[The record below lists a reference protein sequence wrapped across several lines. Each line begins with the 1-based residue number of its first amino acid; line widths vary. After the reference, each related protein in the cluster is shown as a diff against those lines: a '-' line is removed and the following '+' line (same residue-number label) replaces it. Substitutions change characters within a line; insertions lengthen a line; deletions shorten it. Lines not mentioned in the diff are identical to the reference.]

1 MNNLFSKSDV
11 EKISVFKNL
20 ILNKNLSN
28 QLLISCNNKIKLET
42 FATEIIKF
50 LLCQEKKDSNCQCE
64 TCERVD
70 NKVYYDLKVKGDF
83 EATIKKEII
92 QEIIQVF
99 NYSALEQ
106 TGIKVYVINGIDLL
120 TLEAANSL
128 LKFLEEPNKNT
139 YAFLLTTNKTKV
151 IDTIKSRCLNVILE
165 NTTSELK
172 IDDFKTKFIQTFFK
186 NFVSMPENNFIH
198 IRQLN
203 SYNSLESRQLFL
215 EIANVLKRK
224 EWNKYEIT
232 DQSLIKKLNDKN
244 TKLIEISYTIANLLL
259 ENLNK
264 ELVLEKGII
273 DLYNEVESESF
284 K

>member
-1 MNNLFSKSDV
+1 MNNLFSQSDT
-11 EKISVFKNL
+11 EKIALFKNL
-20 ILNKNLSN
+20 ILKNNLSN

-50 LLCQEKKDSNCQCE
+50 LLCQEKKGSDCQCE
-64 TCERVD
+64 ICQRIN
-70 NKVYYDLKVKGDF
+70 NKTYYDLKIGGDF
-83 EATIKKEII
+83 KTTIKKETV
-92 QEIIQVF
+92 QEIIQAF
-99 NYSALEQ
+99 SYSALEK
-106 TGIKVYVINGIDLL
+106 TGIKVYVINGADLL

-128 LKFLEEPNKNT
+128 LKFLEEPSKNT

-165 NTTSELK
+165 NTINKLE

-203 SYNSLESRQLFL
+203 GYDYLESRQLFL

-224 EWNKYEIT
+224 EWNKYEIS
-232 DQSLIKKLNDKN
+232 DQALIKKLNDKN
-244 TKLIEISYTIANLLL
+244 IKLIEISYTIANLML

-264 ELVLEKGII
+264 ELVLEKGMI
-273 DLYNEVESESF
+273 DLYNEV
-284 K
+284 